1 MDILLTHG
9 STLVMIA
16 AAVGF
21 FMAWGIGAND
31 VANAMG
37 TSVGSKALTI
47 KQAIIIAMIFEFA
60 GAYLAGGEVTST
72 IRKGII
78 DPGQFVDIPELLVF
92 GMISAL
98 LAAATWLLVASILG
112 WPVST
117 THSIVGA
124 IIGFAAIGV
133 SPDTVAWGKVGG
145 IVGSWIITPL
155 ISGVIAFII
164 FNSAQKLIF
173 DTDKPLEQAK
183 RYVPFYMFLAGF
195 VLSLVTIK
203 KGLKHIGLDNIN
215 LGFYNFEIGGAG
227 GYYLAIIVAVV
238 VAIIGKY
245 FISRLNFD
253 VKADKTT
260 HYANVE
266 KVFAVLMVVT
276 ACCMAFAHG
285 SNDVANAIGPLAA
298 VVSIV
303 DNGGEIAKKAAL
315 VWWILP
321 LGGLGIVAG
330 LALFGHRVIAT
341 IGKGITHLTPSRG
354 FAAELAA
361 ACTVVIASGAG
372 LPISTTQTLVG
383 AVLGV
388 GMARGIAAIN
398 LGVVR
403 NIVISW
409 VITLPIGAGLS
420 IIFFWIM
427 KAIFSA

>member
-1 MDILLTHG
+1 MEILLSHG

-16 AAVGF
+16 AVVGF

-78 DPGQFVDIPELLVF
+78 DPGLFVDIPELLVF

-124 IIGFAAIGV
+124 IIGFAAIGI

-145 IVGSWIITPL
+145 IVGSWVVTPL

-203 KGLKHIGLDNIN
+203 KGLKHIGLDNIDV
-215 LGFYNFEIGGAG
+215 GFYNFEVAGAG
-227 GYYLAIIVAVV
+227 GYYLAIIVAII
-238 VAIIGKY
+238 VAVIGKY
-245 FISRLNFD
+245 FVTRLKFD
-253 VKADKTT
+253 DKADKTT

-303 DNGGEIAKKAAL
+303 DNGGEIAKKASL

-321 LGGLGIVAG
+321 LGGFGIVAG

-427 KAIFSA
+427 KAIFS